1 MSGAKKTIKNE
12 AMDMPPPPIHFTP
25 PAMVQK
31 VNKPANS
38 FANYY
43 NSNINFAKPQ
53 AAKTG
58 DITSK
63 AAQYVR
69 QHEGSRNRLYKES
82 RGYWTIGIGHLVT
95 AQELPLFKNRVLSA
109 AEIESIFS
117 KDLASKMQAINAKF
131 GAKFDTFS
139 DNLKCAVIDGYF
151 RGDLPGSPKTID
163 LLIRGNFKQAAAEYL
178 NNKEY
183 HSAKASGSGV
193 AKRMEQNANIMTQEA
208 NLHHTA

>member
-1 MSGAKKTIKNE
+1 MNYSKKGLSKE

-31 VNKPANS
+31 VDKPVGS
-38 FANYY
+38 FSNYY
-43 NSNINFAKPQ
+43 NANINFAKPQ
-53 AAKTG
+53 AAQTG

-69 QHEGSRNRLYKES
+69 RHEGSRNRLYKDS
-82 RGYWTIGIGHLVT
+82 RNYWTIGIGHLVT
-95 AQELPLFKNRVLSA
+95 PQELPRFKNRVLSD
-109 AEIESIFS
+109 AEIESIFA
-117 KDLASKMQAINAKF
+117 KDLASKMQLINAKF
-131 GAKFDTFS
+131 GATFNTFS

-163 LLIRGNFKQAAAEYL
+163 LLLQGNFEKAAAEYL

-183 HSAKASGSGV
+183 HNAKASGSGV
-193 AKRMEQNANIMTQEA
+193 AKRMEQNAAIMKQEA
-208 NLHHTA
+208 SLHHSA